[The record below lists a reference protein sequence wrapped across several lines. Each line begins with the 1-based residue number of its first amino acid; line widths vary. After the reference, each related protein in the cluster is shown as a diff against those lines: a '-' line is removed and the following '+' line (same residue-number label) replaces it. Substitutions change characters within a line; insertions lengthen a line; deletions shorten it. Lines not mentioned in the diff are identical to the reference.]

1 MKVCSK
7 AFLTSIINDIFM
19 QVNLLESH
27 VEEFLESKGDGAV
40 VGYWLEQS
48 TKSCHHDL
56 KMEVENDK
64 LSSESQE
71 YLDRLLSIVVRY
83 NSKHLKYVSLFALE
97 N

>member
-1 MKVCSK
+1 
-7 AFLTSIINDIFM
+7 M
-19 QVNLLESH
+19 QVHLLESH
-27 VEEFLESKGDGAV
+27 VQEFLGSKGDGAV

-71 YLDRLLSIVVRY
+71 YLDKMWSILV
-83 NSKHLKYVSLFALE
+83 K
-97 N
+97 